1 MIGLGSQD
9 TLCFPEQDMVIAMN
23 EGTGWLQDPLDVLWE
38 TLLPA
43 LHDGSLPEN
52 PEGNA
57 EIQARLAKLTLPPA
71 EGEKTSPDA
80 AKYSGMTY
88 TLSPNPI
95 GLSSVRFDLDVG
107 NPAFTM
113 TLRDMPPF
121 AVNIGQRS
129 CTLPLGF
136 GEFKEGKG
144 CFAADECGSFTF
156 FYEQCAASMA
166 WRDTD
171 TLVMRLAW
179 NTTPFVDDVTVSFD
193 GQGIVVDWSRNYTM
207 SPVKSIR
214 IFGRRDV
221 V

>member
-1 MIGLGSQD
+1 
-9 TLCFPEQDMVIAMN
+9 
-23 EGTGWLQDPLDVLWE
+23 
-38 TLLPA
+38 
-43 LHDGSLPEN
+43 
-52 PEGNA
+52 
-57 EIQARLAKLTLPPA
+57 
-71 EGEKTSPDA
+71 
-80 AKYSGMTY
+80 
-88 TLSPNPI
+88 
-95 GLSSVRFDLDVG
+95 
-107 NPAFTM
+107 M

-156 FYEQCAASMA
+156 FYEQCDASMA

>member
-1 MIGLGSQD
+1 MAISSGAASPEGSYRGDGAFGQYCIV
-9 TLCFPEQDMVIAMN
+9 LPEQDMVIAMN

-107 NPAFTM
+107 NPPFTM

-121 AVNIGQRS
+121 ADEYWTAS

-136 GEFKEGKG
+136 GEFKEGK
-144 CFAADECGSFTF
+144 AALQRMS
-156 FYEQCAASMA
+156 AAVSPFSMNSALQA
-166 WRDTD
+166 WRG
-171 TLVMRLAW
+171 A
-179 NTTPFVDDVTVSFD
+179 
-193 GQGIVVDWSRNYTM
+193 
-207 SPVKSIR
+207 IR
-214 IFGRRDV
+214 IHW
-221 V
+221 